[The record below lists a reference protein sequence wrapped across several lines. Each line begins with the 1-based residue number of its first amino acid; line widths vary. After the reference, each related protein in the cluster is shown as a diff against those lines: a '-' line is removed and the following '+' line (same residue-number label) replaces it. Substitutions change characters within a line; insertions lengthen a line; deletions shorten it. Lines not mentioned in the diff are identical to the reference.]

1 MGSLGRGG
9 AGAAPDASHPMQ
21 LSLWSDRE
29 VGTAWNVRISRR
41 ARRMSMRVFPG
52 GRVEVVVPPGAGVPA
67 IERFVA
73 RHRDW
78 AERRSRELLR
88 LAPKAADRQPTQ
100 DRDGAARTCLA
111 RSSTCRVVACGPR
124 RPAHDRLRV
133 HAPSLTDRHAS
144 QALVPWLTAAG
155 DARTRA
161 RGCEPL
167 ARELGIDYARLS
179 VRRQRTRWGSCSNQG
194 TISLNVCL
202 MFQRPAVVRY
212 LMIHELCHRRHMNHS
227 KRFWSLVASFE
238 PGWKP
243 LDVELL
249 QGWRNV
255 PAWVFA

>member
-1 MGSLGRGG
+1 MSSLGRGG
-9 AGAAPDASHPMQ
+9 FGGTPDGYPTQ
-21 LSLWSDRE
+21 LTLWSERE

-78 AERRSRELLR
+78 AERRSQELLR
-88 LAPKAADRQPTQ
+88 LAPKAADRQP
-100 DRDGAARTCLA
+100 RTIELDLLGHQWSVEYVA
-111 RSSTCRVVACGPR
+111 GRRVRAEVTGE
-124 RPAHDRLRV
+124 HTLRV

-144 QALVPWLTAAG
+144 QALVPWLMRLAG
-155 DARTRA
+155 HELALRLM
-161 RGCEPL
+161 PL
-167 ARELGIDYARLS
+167 AVELGIDYTRMS
-179 VRRQRTRWGSCSNQG
+179 VRRQRTRWGSCSTRG

-202 MFQRPAVVRY
+202 MFQRPEVVRY
-212 LMIHELCHRRHMNHS
+212 LMVHELCHRRHMNHS
-227 KRFWSLVASFE
+227 RKFWALVATHE

-249 QGWRNV
+249 QGWRHV